1 MRSKALTVLLGLI
14 VLAGSSAVAAAAEPV
29 VLRVIVVETDNLDGY
44 MKEVLEKSMPMR
56 KRLQSP
62 AVIRVWRARFAGDNA
77 GDVVVSV
84 EYPSLEAMARDEAK
98 GAADPEWSAWL
109 KGLDKMRK
117 IVSDNLYTELKP

>member
-1 MRSKALTVLLGLI
+1 MRSRALSILVGLLVFI
-14 VLAGSSAVAAAAEPV
+14 GSSALALAAEPV
-29 VLRVIVVETDNLDGY
+29 VLRVIVVQTDNLDGY
-44 MKEVLEKSMPMR
+44 LKELDKSQPMR

-62 AVIRVWRARFAGDNA
+62 AVIRAWRARFAGENA
-77 GDVVVSV
+77 GAVVVSV

-117 IVSDNLYTELKP
+117 IVSDSLYTELKP

>member
-1 MRSKALTVLLGLI
+1 MRSKALTVVLGLI
-14 VLAGSSAVAAAAEPV
+14 VLAGSSMVAVAAEPV
-29 VLRVIVVETDNLDGY
+29 VLRVVVIETDNLDGY
-44 MKEVLEKSMPMR
+44 LKELDKSQAIR

-62 AVIRVWRARFAGDNA
+62 SVIRAWRARFAGDNA
-77 GDVVVSV
+77 GTVIVSV

-117 IVSDNLYTELKP
+117 IVSDSLYTELKP

>member
-1 MRSKALTVLLGLI
+1 MRSRALSILVGLLVFI
-14 VLAGSSAVAAAAEPV
+14 GSSAVALAAEPV
-29 VLRVIVVETDNLDGY
+29 VLRVIVVQTDNLDGY
-44 MKEVLEKSMPMR
+44 LKELDKSQPMR

-62 AVIRVWRARFAGDNA
+62 AVIRAWRARFAGENA
-77 GDVVVSV
+77 GDIVVSV

-117 IVSDNLYTELKP
+117 IVSDSLYTELKP